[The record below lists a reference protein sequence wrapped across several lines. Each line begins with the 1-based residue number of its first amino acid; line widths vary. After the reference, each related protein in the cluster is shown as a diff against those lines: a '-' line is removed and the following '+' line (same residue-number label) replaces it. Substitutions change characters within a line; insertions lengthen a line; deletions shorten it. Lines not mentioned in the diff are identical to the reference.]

1 MKITEL
7 SLSNF
12 RGIEALTLDLS
23 THQATILI
31 GTNGTGKSSVL
42 DAAAIALTRVTS
54 QLGAHGAGKRHIQAT
69 DINNNHSGASI
80 QIKVE
85 HNGSPYSW
93 QLIRKG
99 RHAKKQEIEHL
110 ISRLEDVKN
119 LAGILS
125 DEMSGEAASLPLLAY
140 YPVNRAVL
148 DIPLKIRKAHDFSPL
163 GAFENALTNATN
175 FRVFFEWY
183 RNQEDLEN
191 EKRLEE
197 DAAFRDPSLEAVR
210 QAIPHF
216 LPNFSDLRV
225 RRNPLRMTI
234 SKAGEEVPINQLSDG
249 EKCLFAL
256 IGDLARRLA
265 VANPRSKAPLEE
277 NGIVLIDEIELH
289 LHPAWQRSV
298 IHQLQATF
306 PNCQF
311 LISTHSPQVLGDGLG
326 TSVYAITSKSND
338 PNNKENR
345 LAPLGNLYGADS
357 NRILDEIMGAGTRTL
372 EVSGLFKE
380 LFRQIEFKDWQQVT
394 KISNQLAEKIDSD
407 DPDLLKAHML
417 VRLKGSGNP

>member
-7 SLSNF
+7 SLLNF

-23 THQATILI
+23 SHQTTILI
-31 GTNGTGKSSVL
+31 GANGAGKSSVL

-54 QLGAHGAGKRHIQAT
+54 QLGAHGAGKRHIQAS
-69 DINNNHSGASI
+69 DINNNHPSASI
-80 QIKVE
+80 QIQVE

-110 ISRLEDVKN
+110 ISRLQDVKN

-183 RNQEDLEN
+183 RNQEDFEN
-191 EKRLEE
+191 EKRIE
-197 DAAFRDPSLEAVR
+197 DSTFRDPSLEAVR

-216 LPNFSDLRV
+216 LPNFSDLKV
-225 RRNPLRMTI
+225 RRNPLRMTV

-306 PNCQF
+306 LNCQF

-326 TSVYAITSKSND
+326 TSVYALTSKSND
-338 PNNKENR
+338 PNDKENR
-345 LAPLGNLYGADS
+345 ITSLGNLYGADS
-357 NRILDEIMGAGTRTL
+357 NRILDEIMDAGTRTL

-380 LFRQIEFKDWQQVT
+380 LFRQIELKNWQRVT
-394 KISNQLAEKIDSD
+394 EISNQLAKKIDND
-407 DPDLLKAHML
+407 DPDLLKARML
-417 VRLKGSGNP
+417 VRLKGGGNP